1 MHLTVVGCGTVVPE
15 SDRACS
21 SYFVECGETR
31 ALLDCGSGAVQ
42 AMARLEVPWERLSHL
57 FLTHFH
63 SDHVGALPG
72 LFFAFRHGI
81 HPARSS
87 APLEVWGPVGTRAL
101 FHGLASAL
109 GDFVLDPGFPMSIR
123 EMIPG
128 AEVVAGDMKVT
139 CRPVP
144 HTAES
149 VALRLESNSGKRAF
163 VYTGD
168 TGPDESLADFCQDV
182 DLLLGECSLPDDRV
196 GDNHLSPSRL
206 ARLACRAGAR
216 RLVATHIYPQFR
228 HAADVAALISAAG
241 YGGPIELA
249 REGLTIDL
257 QPAKHPHPSD

>member
-1 MHLTVVGCGTVVPE
+1 MRLTVVGCGTVVPE

-42 AMARLEVPWERLSHL
+42 AMARLEIPWERLSHL

-63 SDHVGALPG
+63 SDHIGALPG

-81 HPARSS
+81 YPERSS

-101 FHGLASAL
+101 FRGLASAL
-109 GDFVLDPGFPMSIR
+109 GDFVLDPGFPVSIR
-123 EMIPG
+123 EMISG
-128 AEVVAGDMKVT
+128 AEVVTGDLTVT
-139 CRPVP
+139 CRDVP
-144 HTAES
+144 HTPES
-149 VALRLESNSGKRAF
+149 VAFRLESDSGKRAF

-168 TGPDESLADFCQDV
+168 TGPDETLADFCQDA
-182 DLLLGECSLPDDRV
+182 DLLLAECSLPDDLV
-196 GDNHLSPSRL
+196 GDNHLSPSRI
-206 ARLACRAGAR
+206 ARLARRAGTR

-228 HAADVAALISAAG
+228 HAADVASLISAAG
-241 YGGPIELA
+241 YAGPVELA

-257 QPAKHPHPSD
+257 PPAKPNHPHD